1 MLQQCLENFQD
12 SDLLLGVHILWKSL
26 ESLSESKDKT
36 KDDEG
41 WLHFALRKKGVW
53 LTHYVW
59 LTDALQMQI

>member
-41 WLHFALRKKGVW
+41 
-53 LTHYVW
+53 
-59 LTDALQMQI
+59 